1 MKSNWQSA
9 KETSKYHF
17 DPIQAGSSYDAA
29 PKLGKFA
36 GNSWYEETK
45 QVITSS
51 VPATWATRGYKHK
64 GDVSPD
70 IAAEEYDLT
79 SAGAPADLVICRME
93 WDIPPTIQKM
103 ADAFGLDD
111 LYCRIHVQFAGEV
124 FNMHIDKLQK
134 WNPEDPSLVKRFMI
148 HLNDW
153 SFGQIIQYGTHNHT
167 QWKSGDVHTFDWENV
182 PHGSAN
188 M

>member
-17 DPIQAGSSYDAA
+17 DPMQAGSSYDAA

-36 GNSWYEETK
+36 GNSWHEETK

-134 WNPEDPSLVKRFMI
+134 WNLYLV
-148 HLNDW
+148 HLRSQLLHHDRQQCRMLQRDLNLCRRDLLL
-153 SFGQIIQYGTHNHT
+153 
-167 QWKSGDVHTFDWENV
+167 
-182 PHGSAN
+182 
-188 M
+188 